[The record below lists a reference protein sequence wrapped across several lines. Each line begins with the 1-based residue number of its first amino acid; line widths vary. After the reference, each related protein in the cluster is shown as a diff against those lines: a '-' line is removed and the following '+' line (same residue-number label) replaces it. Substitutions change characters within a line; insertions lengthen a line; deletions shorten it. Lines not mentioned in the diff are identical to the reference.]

1 MTKEKVTK
9 QTELARLGTVQP
21 CRKKTKDSNFELQ
34 RQGTRWCYDKKWY
47 HDQRKGSG
55 QSRRMGTVD
64 VGFRCVESMA
74 LQEYLV
80 GTTKHLGFPW
90 WLRW

>member
-1 MTKEKVTK
+1 MI
-9 QTELARLGTVQP
+9 RNGTMI
-21 CRKKTKDSNFELQ
+21 RE
-34 RQGTRWCYDKKWY
+34 R
-47 HDQRKGSG
+47 GSG
-55 QSRRMGTVD
+55 QSGRMGTVD

-74 LQEYLV
+74 LQEYFV